1 VLKMATLGPALLRGA
16 PDRRD
21 VSSRAALVQRIEAE
35 FREMPGLCI
44 TLRQASRLFGL
55 SEEVCQRVLCQLA
68 EGNVIQRAG
77 SYYGA
82 LRKDFVAT
90 NFIAHNLNRHYR

>member
-1 VLKMATLGPALLRGA
+1 MPNLRPALLRGA

-21 VSSRAALVQRIEAE
+21 RSRRATLVRRIEAE
-35 FREMPGLCI
+35 FREMPGLCM

-55 SEEVCQRVLCQLA
+55 SEDVCQRVLDQLA
-68 EGNVIQRAG
+68 EENVIQRAG
-77 SYYGA
+77 NYYGA

-90 NFIAHNLNRHYR
+90 HFVAHNLNRHYR